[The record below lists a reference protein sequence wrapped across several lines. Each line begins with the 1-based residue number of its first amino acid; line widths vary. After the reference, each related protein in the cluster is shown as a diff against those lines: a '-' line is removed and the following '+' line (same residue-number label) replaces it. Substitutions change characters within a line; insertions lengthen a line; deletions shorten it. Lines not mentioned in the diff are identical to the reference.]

1 LQITFSFAT
10 TECLI
15 FCTDAAKNID
25 SCVFR
30 KLPANYYSINTCF
43 YKYQKDS
50 CLSKNLSTKIFRNI
64 SEKLKIYNREVT
76 YSMYFYGKITA
87 EKNIRERG
95 GIFFSRCQC
104 NQASVVLFS
113 WNRIRLGWEEA
124 HQTF

>member
-1 LQITFSFAT
+1 MKLLSLQITFSFAT

-15 FCTDAAKNID
+15 FCIDAAKNID

-50 CLSKNLSTKIFRNI
+50 CLPKQLSTKFFINI

-76 YSMYFYGKITA
+76 YSMYFIERLQLK
-87 EKNIRERG
+87 EKKLRKEEG
-95 GIFFSRCQC
+95 FSS
-104 NQASVVLFS
+104 ADVSA
-113 WNRIRLGWEEA
+113 IRLLSSYFHEIGLD
-124 HQTF
+124 